1 MCWIKRQN
9 VIRLVFAIFISS
21 ILYVITCL
29 SLFLTAF
36 VALKNDFVFES
47 GLLNKYQS
55 YLYFGGLRNI
65 WQAQPECIDFD
76 PDLLYKP
83 KIGTCTF
90 SNPEFKTILKFDEE
104 GRLGTEKHESFSGPG
119 IAVLG
124 DSHAMGWGVED
135 HQTFSAILEKTT
147 KRPVFNLAVSSYGTY
162 RELLRLEKSG
172 LLPRIDTIIIQY
184 CDNDLSENLQAAKE
198 KRHYEEH
205 ALEKHV
211 ENHQPQALPKWKE
224 WVKFSLKGPVE
235 LVRTLLNDPVA
246 KPESFEAHFHA
257 FDQVTRRFPWLAS
270 KNVIVFY
277 SNAFG
282 SKFSGFSDKHITKL
296 PNLKFIELE
305 TNRSDYFFVDDHPT
319 PAGHL
324 KIAQSLNRKIYP

>member
-1 MCWIKRQN
+1 MSWTNRQN
-9 VIRLVFAIFISS
+9 IIRLLFSIFSLS

-65 WQAQPECIDFD
+65 WQSQPECIDFD

-83 KIGTCTF
+83 KMGACTF
-90 SNPEFKTILKFDEE
+90 SNPEFKTILKFNKE
-104 GRLGTEKHESFSGPG
+104 GRLGADMRQSFSDPG
-119 IAVLG
+119 IAVIG

-172 LLPRIDTIIIQY
+172 LLPKIDTIIIQY
-184 CDNDLSENLQAAKE
+184 CENDLSENLQAAKE
-198 KRHYEEH
+198 KKRYKEH
-205 ALEKHV
+205 NLEKMV
-211 ENHQPQALPKWKE
+211 GNHQPLALPKWRE
-224 WVKFSLKGPVE
+224 WVEFSLKEPVE
-235 LVRTLLNDPVA
+235 LVRALFNSRAA
-246 KPESFEAHFHA
+246 KPESFESHFDA
-257 FDQVTRRFPWLAS
+257 FDQVTRQFPWLAS

-282 SKFSGFSDKHITKL
+282 SKFSGFTDRHISNL
-296 PNLKFIELE
+296 PNLKFVELE
-305 TNRSDYFFVDDHPT
+305 TNRSDYYFVDDHLT

-324 KIAQSLNRKIYP
+324 KIAQSLYRKLYP